1 MTEYKVVLHREAERE
16 LGELYDYIADQ
27 AGATIAWNFISGIR
41 DFCTE
46 LTTFPERGTRQDHI
60 RKGLRV
66 VGYKRRVS
74 IAFTITKRT
83 VVILGIFY
91 GGRQITSGHLKS
103 RK

>member
-1 MTEYKVVLHREAERE
+1 VTEYKVILHREAERE

-27 AGATIAWNFISGIR
+27 AGAATAWNFISGIR
-41 DFCTE
+41 DFCME

-74 IAFTITKRT
+74 IAFTVTERT